1 MNIEK
6 IVCGIFWAIAVIFIV
21 IAANNYT
28 QLQKARAIIAEQQ
41 QIIDNFPQLC
51 NEAWETYGC

>member
-6 IVCGIFWAIAVIFIV
+6 IVCAFFWAIAVIFIV
-21 IAANNYT
+21 IAANNYS
-28 QLQKARAIIAEQQ
+28 QLQKARATITEQQ
-41 QIIDNFPQLC
+41 QIIDNFPNLC

>member
-21 IAANNYT
+21 IAANNYS
-28 QLQKARAIIAEQQ
+28 QLQKARVIIAEQQ
-41 QIIDNFPQLC
+41 QIIDNFPQFC
-51 NEAWETYGC
+51 NDAWETYGC